1 MNCVRVSAV
10 NQDGRAPA
18 ILGFRPQPR
27 RIQFGA
33 RLCESQQPLD
43 LGRAASRAPHTA
55 ANYFF
60 CQARTN
66 GRQILLLNASTAWFN
81 VRTDNEKGSI

>member
-1 MNCVRVSAV
+1 MNVFVSVQLTKAAARR
-10 NQDGRAPA
+10 QSWALGR
-18 ILGFRPQPR
+18 PR

-33 RLCESQQPLD
+33 LLCESQQPLD

-55 ANYFF
+55 VNYFF